1 MRVFRDDRVA
11 VGIERVVD
19 ALAMVAE
26 EAGITLI
33 EMALAFVIRHPA
45 VTAAIIGPR
54 TMEHLESQITAAD
67 IELSEDVLDRSG
79 GGESRGRETFKARA
93 RGVRSA
99 FADLRVTVDDVVVE
113 GDAIAWRWTLTGTH
127 AGPLLDIAA
136 TGKRVTLRG
145 VNFQRVRDG
154 RVAEHWTLADLAG
167 VARQLR

>member
-1 MRVFRDDRVA
+1 MDRDQVIALVERWAHDAVASGRDEVFD
-11 VGIERVVD
+11 
-19 ALAMVAE
+19 
-26 EAGITLI
+26 
-33 EMALAFVIRHPA
+33 
-45 VTAAIIGPR
+45 
-54 TMEHLESQITAAD
+54 
-67 IELSEDVLDRSG
+67 ELLTEDVLDRSG

-99 FADLRVTVDDVVVE
+99 FADLRVTVDEVVVE

-167 VARQLR
+167 VARQLRG